1 MLCLQ
6 AFTTHLY
13 SFMPFNLYK
22 LYKFIILSLNISVI
36 IKDMAINNDDAYP
49 TSSMG
54 SKLIIRMSPYKLN
67 YFLYS
72 VCSLFNTI
80 IH

>member
-36 IKDMAINNDDAYP
+36 IKDMAIKSGKMITFDDSYRNIA
-49 TSSMG
+49 SMT
-54 SKLIIRMSPYKLN
+54 LAENI
-67 YFLYS
+67 
-72 VCSLFNTI
+72 
-80 IH
+80 